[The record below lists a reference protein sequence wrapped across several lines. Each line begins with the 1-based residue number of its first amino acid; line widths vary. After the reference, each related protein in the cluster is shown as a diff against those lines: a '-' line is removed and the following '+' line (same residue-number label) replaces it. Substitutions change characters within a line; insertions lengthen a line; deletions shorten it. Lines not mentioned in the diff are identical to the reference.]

1 MTRKRCGAYLLTV
14 GEKVYVGSS
23 WSLDKRRAQH
33 IADLRKGIH
42 SCKALQ
48 KAWDKDP
55 ENVAFT
61 VARPVKH
68 NGETDDELK
77 ATLRTMEQELLD
89 MYKGHV
95 NLTNK
100 STNARGPDNGQL
112 MKQKWQNP
120 AFREYMTNLLKEKKK
135 TSPTS
140 ETRAK
145 MGAAKRGARNPNATP
160 VRVTM
165 PDNTIHF
172 FDTTTE
178 AAQHLGVSQQRVN
191 GWLSGKVALPGRGKY
206 LRHKTEHLR
215 GMIIEKVNQ

>member
-14 GEKVYVGSS
+14 GEKIYIGSS

-33 IADLRKGIH
+33 ITNLRKGIH
-42 SCKALQ
+42 HCEALQ

-55 ENVAFT
+55 ENVTFI

-68 NGETDDELK
+68 NGETDEE
-77 ATLRTMEQELLD
+77 LRTILRAKEQELLD
-89 MYKGHV
+89 LYKDHV

-112 MKQKWQNP
+112 LKRKWQNP
-120 AFREYMTNLLKEKKK
+120 AFREYMTNILKEKKV
-135 TSPTS
+135 TPPTL

-145 MGAAKRGARNPNATP
+145 MGAAKRGACNPNATP

-165 PDNTIHF
+165 PDNTTHV

-178 AAQHLGVSQQRVN
+178 AAQHLGVSQQRVDL
-191 GWLSGKVALPGRGKY
+191 WLSGKVALPGRGKY
-206 LRHKTEHLR
+206 LRHQTEHLR
-215 GMIIEKVNQ
+215 GMVIEKVNR